1 MVHRLFA
8 PIVLA
13 GIALGGC
20 QREGRGVLAAADAAA
35 ARPRDAS
42 AVSARPAATRDAA
55 ADVVVARRGDAPD
68 ARRRVPGQRRRPGP
82 RVPEP
87 PMIL

>member
-8 PIVLA
+8 PIGLA

-20 QREGRGVLAAADAAA
+20 QREGRGVSATADAAA
-35 ARPRDAS
+35 ARPRDANV
-42 AVSARPAATRDAA
+42 VSARPAATRDAA
-55 ADVVVARRGDAPD
+55 PDVVVARRGEALDAG
-68 ARRRVPGQRRRPGP
+68 RRVPGQRRRPGQ
-82 RVPEP
+82 RVEEP

>member
-20 QREGRGVLAAADAAA
+20 QREGRGVSAAADAAA
-35 ARPRDAS
+35 ARPRDS
-42 AVSARPAATRDAA
+42 AVSARPAVTRDAA
-55 ADVVVARRGDAPD
+55 ADVVVARRRDAPD
-68 ARRRVPGQRRRPGP
+68 AGRRVPGQRRRPGP

-87 PMIL
+87 LMIL

>member
-13 GIALGGC
+13 GIALGAC
-20 QREGRGVLAAADAAA
+20 QREGRGVSPGADAAA
-35 ARPRDAS
+35 ARPRDATT
-42 AVSARPAATRDAA
+42 VSARPAATPDAA

-68 ARRRVPGQRRRPGP
+68 AGQRVPGQRRRRPGP
-82 RVPEP
+82 RVPA
-87 PMIL
+87 

>member
-20 QREGRGVLAAADAAA
+20 QREGRGVSPAADA
-35 ARPRDAS
+35 ARPRDAA
-42 AVSARPAATRDAA
+42 AVRAGSAATRDAA
-55 ADVVVARRGDAPD
+55 ADVVAARRRDAPD
-68 ARRRVPGQRRRPGP
+68 AGLRAPGQRRRRPGP
-82 RVPEP
+82 RPPEP
-87 PMIL
+87 LLIL